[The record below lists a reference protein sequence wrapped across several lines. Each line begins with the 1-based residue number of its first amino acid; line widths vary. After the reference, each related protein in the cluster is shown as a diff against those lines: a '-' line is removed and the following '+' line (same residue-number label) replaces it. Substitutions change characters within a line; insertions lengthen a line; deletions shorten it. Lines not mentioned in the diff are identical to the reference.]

1 MAEEVHRKI
10 LIYSNNFEDFYSK
23 QTKEVQKNID
33 ETVGLVQEL
42 KVIPENI
49 FKRLENSKDLYEI
62 LVKTGIKVIRIFC
75 FLDGNE
81 IIILQIG
88 FRSRLKKDR
97 DDEIEKANKLRK
109 EYYFEKKKGKR
120 TNAFR

>member
-1 MAEEVHRKI
+1 MTEEFERKI
-10 LIYSNNFEDFYSK
+10 LIYSSNFEDFYSK
-23 QTKEVQKNID
+23 QPKEVQKKID
-33 ETVGLVQEL
+33 ETVGLIQEL
-42 KVIPENI
+42 KLVPKKF
-49 FKRLENSKDLYEI
+49 FKKLENTKDLYEI
-62 LVKTGIKVIRIFC
+62 LIKTGTKSIQIFC

-81 IIILQIG
+81 IIILQMG
-88 FRSRLKKDR
+88 FRSRLKKER

>member
-1 MAEEVHRKI
+1 LTEEFQNKI
-10 LIYSNNFEDFYSK
+10 LIYSSNFEDFYCK

-42 KVIPENI
+42 KLVPKKI
-49 FKRLENSKDLYEI
+49 FKKLENSANLYLI
-62 LVKTGIKVIRIFC
+62 LVKTGTKIIEIFC
-75 FLDGNE
+75 FLDGKE
-81 IIILQIG
+81 IIILQMG
-88 FRSRLKKDR
+88 FRSRLKKER